1 MSYKFK
7 VGDLVKGDKKI
18 EQLEITALH
27 GYGVVLKTLNGGSH
41 RKNQSVFVH
50 WHRGIIDT
58 WVVAPKLIM
67 VAEAKNEK
75 TI

>member
-1 MSYKFK
+1 MNKFK
-7 VGDLVKGDKKI
+7 IGDLVKGNVKVGSFGF
-18 EQLEITALH
+18 TVGP
-27 GYGVVLKTLNGGSH
+27 GYGVVMKTLNGGSH
-41 RKNQSVFVH
+41 RKNQSVCVH
-50 WHRGIIDT
+50 WQDHPIGI